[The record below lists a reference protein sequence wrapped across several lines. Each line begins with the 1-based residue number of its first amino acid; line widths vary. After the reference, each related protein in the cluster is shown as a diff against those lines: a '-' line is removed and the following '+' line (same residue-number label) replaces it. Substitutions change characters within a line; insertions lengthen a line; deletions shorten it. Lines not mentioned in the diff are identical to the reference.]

1 MSFVRV
7 LKDRDYRRWAL
18 LWWQHRKTPRYR
30 SGHVRAFGYDL
41 EVADHLSVVHQLR
54 DIFVDHEY
62 RMPDL
67 GPRPLIVDVGA
78 NVGVS
83 VLYQCR
89 MLDDPEIHAFEADP
103 AIFAKLERNVRQY
116 RPRARVHLNHA
127 AAYVSNGTVR
137 FAREA
142 PTGDRSRPERVGD
155 VVEVRSIDLLEFLQG
170 LGRIDLLK
178 IDIEGA
184 GSAACVPHCK
194 PVLDRIEHIF
204 IEVHSSAG
212 QEQAMPGLLTLLQ
225 QAGFRLHLQSAE
237 VVRQPVRAARDT
249 STTRST
255 SSPTGSSDE
264 LAAANRRLAGLPV
277 GCLDDKADAPVS
289 RAFGFDRGQPIDRH
303 YIDLFLSRASRR

>member
-1 MSFVRV
+1 MSLVRF
-7 LKDRDYRRWAL
+7 LKDRDYRRWSM
-18 LWWQHRKTPRYR
+18 LWFRHRKTPRYR
-30 SGHVRAFGYDL
+30 SGHVRAFDYEL

-103 AIFAKLERNVRQY
+103 AIFAKLETNVRRY
-116 RPRARVHLNHA
+116 APRARVHLNHA

-137 FAREA
+137 FASEGA
-142 PTGDRSRPERVGD
+142 DGGQIQSAGGGDA
-155 VVEVRSIDLLEFLQG
+155 VEVRSVDLLEFLKG

-184 GSAACVPHCK
+184 EALVVPHCK
-194 PVLDRIEHIF
+194 PVFDRIDRIF
-204 IEVHSSAG
+204 IEVHSSAER
-212 QEQAMPGLLTLLQ
+212 EQAMPGLLTLLQ
-225 QAGFRLHLQSAE
+225 QAGFRLHVQSAE
-237 VVRQPVRAARDT
+237 VVRSPFIPVKRH
-249 STTRST
+249 
-255 SSPTGSSDE
+255 
-264 LAAANRRLAGLPV
+264 
-277 GCLDDKADAPVS
+277 
-289 RAFGFDRGQPIDRH
+289 FDNQVNVFAYREHR
-303 YIDLFLSRASRR
+303 

>member
-1 MSFVRV
+1 VSVVRL

-30 SGHVRAFGYDL
+30 SGRVRAFGYDL

-54 DIFVDHEY
+54 DIVVDHEY

-103 AIFAKLERNVRQY
+103 AIFAMLERNVR
-116 RPRARVHLNHA
+116 RHAPRARVHLNHA

-137 FAREA
+137 FAREGA
-142 PTGDRSRPERVGD
+142 DGGQIQAGKGGD
-155 VVEVRSIDLLEFLQG
+155 VVEVRSVDLLGFLQG
-170 LGRIDLLK
+170 LGRIELLK

-184 GSAACVPHCK
+184 EALVVPHCK
-194 PVLDRIEHIF
+194 PVFDRIERIF

-212 QEQAMPGLLTLLQ
+212 QAQAMPGLLTLLQ

-237 VVRQPVRAARDT
+237 VVR
-249 STTRST
+249 
-255 SSPTGSSDE
+255 SPFVP
-264 LAAANRRLAGLPV
+264 AKRH
-277 GCLDDKADAPVS
+277 
-289 RAFGFDRGQPIDRH
+289 FDNQVNVFAYREQR
-303 YIDLFLSRASRR
+303 